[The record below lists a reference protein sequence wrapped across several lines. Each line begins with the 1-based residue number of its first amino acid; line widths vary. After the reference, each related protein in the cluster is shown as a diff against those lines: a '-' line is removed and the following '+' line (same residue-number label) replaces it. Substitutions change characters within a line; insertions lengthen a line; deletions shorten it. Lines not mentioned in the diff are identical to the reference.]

1 MDEFLSP
8 RAAALFPLGDRR
20 CTATNRAGQ
29 RCGRAAAPF
38 QFVCD
43 KHGAKAPLAQKAA
56 KERMALLLEPAM
68 EVLFRATRNAEPC
81 PHCGRSDADR
91 DPVAVRAAMAI
102 LDRCGFGPTAKL
114 SLEQNAVQV
123 VITLPENG
131 RERKL
136 AAAPDAELVDDAVYV
151 EDLAGAVPEGNQP
164 NGEPEPRLLE
174 KPVDGEQRRD

>member
-8 RAAALFPLGDRR
+8 HATSVLFADRR

-43 KHGAKAPLAQKAA
+43 KHGAKSPLAKQAA
-56 KERMALLLEPAM
+56 KERMAMLLEPAT

-91 DPVAVRAAMAI
+91 DPSAIRAAIAI

-114 SLEQNAVQV
+114 TVEREPMQL
-123 VITLPENG
+123 VITMPDNG
-131 RERKL
+131 RRR
-136 AAAPDAELVDDAVYV
+136 PDLPPAELVDDAVFV
-151 EDLAGAVPEGNQP
+151 EDEPEG
-164 NGEPEPRLLE
+164 
-174 KPVDGEQRRD
+174 

>member
-1 MDEFLSP
+1 MDDFLSP
-8 RAAALFPLGDRR
+8 HAASVLPLGDRR

-43 KHGAKAPLAQKAA
+43 KHGAKSPLAQKGA
-56 KERMALLLEPAM
+56 KERMALLLEPALD
-68 EVLFRATRNAEPC
+68 VLFRATRNAEPC

-91 DPVAVRAAMAI
+91 DPVALRAAMAV

-114 SLEQNAVQV
+114 SLEQASYQV

-131 RERKL
+131 RERHL
-136 AAAPDAELVDDAVYV
+136 PPAEPAELVDDALYV
-151 EDLAGAVPEGNQP
+151 EDVEGATPEGNAP
-164 NGEPEPRLLE
+164 YEPE
-174 KPVDGEQRRD
+174 PVDGEQRRD